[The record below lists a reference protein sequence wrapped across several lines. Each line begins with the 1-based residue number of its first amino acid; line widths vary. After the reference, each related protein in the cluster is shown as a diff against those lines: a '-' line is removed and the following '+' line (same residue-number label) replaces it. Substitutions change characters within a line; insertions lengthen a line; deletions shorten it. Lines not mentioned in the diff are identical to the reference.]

1 MRVTVTSVLQ
11 VCLPSSF
18 NVECDTPLLFH
29 LYVNWFDFYSAYI
42 RGSPFFDKAKIF
54 SFFY

>member
-1 MRVTVTSVLQ
+1 MSVTVTSVLQ

-18 NVECDTPLLFH
+18 NVESDTPLLLH